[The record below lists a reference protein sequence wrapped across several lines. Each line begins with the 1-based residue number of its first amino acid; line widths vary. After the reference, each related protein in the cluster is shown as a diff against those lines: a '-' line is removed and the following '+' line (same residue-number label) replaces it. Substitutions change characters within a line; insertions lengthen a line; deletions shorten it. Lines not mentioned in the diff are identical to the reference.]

1 MAGNAVIGAL
11 RVNLGLD
18 SAEFQNGAKKA
29 QSTLAGLGAAIK
41 GFAAGAVAG
50 LSLGAVTAAL
60 KSSINHMDELGKAA
74 QKIGMPVD
82 ELSKLEYAAKLAD
95 VSLEQLEVSIGRFSK
110 SLAEIA
116 GGGSNDAGAALKAMG
131 ISAVDANGKLRPT
144 SDILADVAAK
154 FATYKDGAEKTALSM
169 AMLGKSGADLIPLLN
184 GGRDA
189 IKSSGDEL
197 LKFGGVV
204 TPEAA
209 AQAEKFNDNLTRVK
223 EAGLGLATIV
233 ASNLSPAMAD
243 ISESFVDWVKNGD
256 IAKQIWDGLNWVI
269 QQGLGFLY
277 ESVAIWKTLAA
288 YVNATGA
295 AFDALT
301 SGDLTGASNA
311 FARAGEEASAA
322 WADAEKKFQSLK
334 ASLDAGTG
342 APGKGSLPGTLGDIL
357 AGKAGAAKTD
367 APVIQTIAKIKPAAD
382 AGAKALDNLK
392 AAGQRVWEDT
402 RTPLESYQLEIRNLN
417 DLLAQ
422 GMIDHDT
429 YARAVKQLQDQF
441 GETGKAAEDLGLEMA
456 QSLGQTMQSWID
468 DAIQG
473 TFDLK
478 DALRGLLSQLT
489 NLAMNSAFANLF
501 SGGGVAP
508 SQSGGIL
515 GNLFGNLFGFA
526 SGGTILPGGTGG
538 IDSQLVAFRKS
549 PNERVDITKPG
560 QTLGSR
566 GDVNVTVINQSR
578 AQVETSQDANGN
590 PQLLIRDAVRG
601 EISRAMKPILAAQY
615 GITPKSQ
622 RR

>member
-41 GFAAGAVAG
+41 GFAAGAAAA

-60 KSSINHMDELGKAA
+60 KSSINHMDELNKAA
-74 QKIGMPVD
+74 QRIGIPVE

-95 VSLEQLEVSIGRFSK
+95 ISLESLAGAVGKFSK
-110 SLAEIA
+110 AISQIA
-116 GGGSNDAGAALKAMG
+116 GGGSNDAGAALRAMG
-131 ISAVDANGKLRPT
+131 ISATDANGQLRPT
-144 SDILADVAAK
+144 SDILADIAAK
-154 FATYKDGAEKTALSM
+154 FAIYKDGAEKTALSM
-169 AMLGKSGADLIPLLN
+169 ALFGKAGADMIPLLN
-184 GGRDA
+184 GGREA
-189 IKSSGDEL
+189 ISGASDQL
-197 LKFGGVV
+197 ARFGGVV

-209 AQAEKFNDNLTRVK
+209 QKAEDFNDNLTRLQ
-223 EAGLGLATIV
+223 EAGRGLTTQLAEGLLPTLVDLTNRFVELVENVDITAFV
-233 ASNLSPAMAD
+233 EGLKTEFAD
-243 ISESFVDWVKNGD
+243 IQRTGIALAGVIEVIGARIASVGQAANLVANGEFAAAWDAIGQGGERAAAIWEQTRAD
-256 IAKQIWDGLNWVI
+256 IAATLQTVNSAD
-269 QQGLGFLY
+269 
-277 ESVAIWKTLAA
+277 KT
-288 YVNATGA
+288 
-295 AFDALT
+295 
-301 SGDLTGASNA
+301 
-311 FARAGEEASAA
+311 
-322 WADAEKKFQSLK
+322 
-334 ASLDAGTG
+334 
-342 APGKGSLPGTLGDIL
+342 SLPSAKRTVQPPVLPDL
-357 AGKAGAAKTD
+357 AKTKAEAD
-367 APVIQTIAKIKPAAD
+367 KAK
-382 AGAKALDNLK
+382 KAMDDLK

-422 GMIDHDT
+422 GVIDHDT
-429 YARAVKQLQDQF
+429 YARAVAQLQDQF
-441 GETGKAAEDLGLEMA
+441 TDTGKAAEDLGLEMA

-489 NLAMNSAFANLF
+489 NLAMNSAFSNLF

-508 SQSGGIL
+508 SQAGGGL
-515 GNLFGNLFGFA
+515 GGFFSNLFGFA
-526 SGGTILPGGTGG
+526 SGGTIMPGGTGG

-578 AQVETSQDANGN
+578 AQVETTQDANGN